1 MFVSAALPGLSGLM
15 QTRDGLLHHVAQNIP
30 RFVRAGQS
38 WLSGNQKSPGKCRKE
53 AKVESKT
60 EAESEPPRLG
70 GCPFFLEQNGKPP
83 DRRWKCSPSDTDAA
97 LASMSLRGG
106 GLSA

>member
-15 QTRDGLLHHVAQNIP
+15 QTRDGFLYHVAQNIP

-60 EAESEPPRLG
+60 EAESDPPVWEG
-70 GCPFFLEQNGKPP
+70 AHSF
-83 DRRWKCSPSDTDAA
+83 
-97 LASMSLRGG
+97 
-106 GLSA
+106 